1 MNIRIITIIIALAA
15 VCGGATAQQKQ
26 GKAVRPMPADYG
38 MKKPTVVGTSKIR
51 IKYAFQP
58 KDIHDPESWIDCGQ
72 LLADKGLTLYTSYF
86 VAQNDSALRAWLKA
100 NPNKSYYPNGLCLH
114 GRESASWTEYQ
125 YGYFYVRDNALTEWA
140 IMPSPETAHYR
151 YTEPWP
157 SMHWTLG
164 SEKQTVCGYQC
175 QRATCHWRGRDFVA
189 WFTPQIPLKSGPWK
203 FGGLPGLIMKVYDTR
218 HVYTWEAVA
227 VENGAFPIYQ
237 PEERYYKKSTREKVW
252 KMQGEWNRRFNEL
265 SGVLDFNFRPTTQ
278 RYPYDPLELE

>member
-1 MNIRIITIIIALAA
+1 MNIRIITLIIALAV
-15 VCGGATAQQKQ
+15 VCGGAMAQQKQ
-26 GKAVRPMPADYG
+26 GKALRPMPADYG

-86 VAQNDSALRAWLKA
+86 VAQNDSALRTWLKT
-100 NPNKSYYPNGLCLH
+100 NRNKSYYPNGLCLH

-125 YGYFYVRDNALTEWA
+125 YGYFYVHDNELTEWA

-164 SEKQTVCGYQC
+164 NEQQT
-175 QRATCHWRGRDFVA
+175 RLR
-189 WFTPQIPLKSGPWK
+189 
-203 FGGLPGLIMKVYDTR
+203 LPVPES
-218 HVYTWEAVA
+218 HV
-227 VENGAFPIYQ
+227 
-237 PEERYYKKSTREKVW
+237 
-252 KMQGEWNRRFNEL
+252 
-265 SGVLDFNFRPTTQ
+265 
-278 RYPYDPLELE
+278 PLEGS

>member
-1 MNIRIITIIIALAA
+1 M
-15 VCGGATAQQKQ
+15 
-26 GKAVRPMPADYG
+26 
-38 MKKPTVVGTSKIR
+38 VGTSKIR

-58 KDIHDPESWIDCGQ
+58 KDIHDPESWIDCEQ

-125 YGYFYVRDNALTEWA
+125 YGYFYVHGNELTEWA

-157 SMHWTLG
+157 SMHWTVG
-164 SEKQTVCGYQC
+164 TEKQTICGYQC
-175 QRATCHWRGRDFVA
+175 QKATCHWRGRDFVA
-189 WFTPQIPLKSGPWK
+189 WFTSQIPLKSGPWK
-203 FGGLPGLIMKVYDTR
+203 FGGLPGLIMKVYDTK
-218 HVYTWEAVA
+218 HVYTWEAVS
-227 VENGAFPIYQ
+227 VENGSFPIYQ

-265 SGVLDFNFRPTTQ
+265 SGMLDFNFRPKTQ

>member
-1 MNIRIITIIIALAA
+1 MNKSIITIILALAV
-15 VCGGATAQQKQ
+15 VCGGASAQQKP

-151 YTEPWP
+151 YTESWP
-157 SMHWTLG
+157 SMQWTLG
-164 SEKQTVCGYQC
+164 TEK
-175 QRATCHWRGRDFVA
+175 
-189 WFTPQIPLKSGPWK
+189 
-203 FGGLPGLIMKVYDTR
+203 
-218 HVYTWEAVA
+218 
-227 VENGAFPIYQ
+227 
-237 PEERYYKKSTREKVW
+237 
-252 KMQGEWNRRFNEL
+252 
-265 SGVLDFNFRPTTQ
+265 
-278 RYPYDPLELE
+278 

>member
-1 MNIRIITIIIALAA
+1 MRKIITLIFALAA
-15 VCGGATAQQKQ
+15 VSAWAQQKQ
-26 GKAVRPMPADYG
+26 GKALRPMPADYG

-58 KDIHDPESWIDCGQ
+58 KDIRDTESWIDCGQ

-86 VAQNDSALRAWLKA
+86 VAQNDSALRTWLKT
-100 NPNKSYYPNGLCLH
+100 NRNKSYYPNGLCLH

-125 YGYFYVRDNALTEWA
+125 YGYFYVRGNALTEWA

-189 WFTPQIPLKSGPWK
+189 WFTSQIPLKSGPWK
-203 FGGLPGLIMKVYDTR
+203 FGGLPGLIMKVYDTK
-218 HVYTWEAVA
+218 HVYIWEAVS
-227 VENGAFPIYQ
+227 VENGTFPIYQ
-237 PEERYYKKSTREKVW
+237 PEER
-252 KMQGEWNRRFNEL
+252 
-265 SGVLDFNFRPTTQ
+265 
-278 RYPYDPLELE
+278 

>member
-1 MNIRIITIIIALAA
+1 MRKIITLIFALAA
-15 VCGGATAQQKQ
+15 VSAWAQQKQ
-26 GKAVRPMPADYG
+26 GKALRPMPADYS

-100 NPNKSYYPNGLCLH
+100 NSNKSYYPNGLCLH

-125 YGYFYVRDNALTEWA
+125 YGYFYVHGNELTEWA

-157 SMHWTLG
+157 SMHWTVG
-164 SEKQTVCGYQC
+164 TEKQTICGYQC
-175 QRATCHWRGRDFVA
+175 QKATCHWRGRDFVA
-189 WFTPQIPLKSGPWK
+189 WFTSQIPLKSGPWK
-203 FGGLPGLIMKVYDTR
+203 FGGLPGLIMKVYDTK
-218 HVYTWEAVA
+218 HVYTWEAVS
-227 VENGAFPIYQ
+227 VENGSFPIYQ

-265 SGVLDFNFRPTTQ
+265 SGMLDFNFRPKTQ